1 MTDVSDGFVVA
12 PGAGRPIG
20 HQVTLKVGEVH
31 TPNLLAVECNF
42 APGFDVGAHMHGTH
56 EEIFYVLEGE
66 VELFAF
72 EPKVRTSEPG
82 SWTQW
87 ESATG
92 QKVTRAS
99 PGSVLYVPK
108 GCPHGF
114 RNPGIVPMRFLLVA
128 TPAGH
133 EHYQQDIAD
142 LLAAP
147 PSDEE
152 ALRDAVA
159 EIRRRHHTEQLTPA
173 VRAPEDM

>member
-1 MTDVSDGFVVA
+1 MTADGFFLK
-12 PGAGRPIG
+12 PGAGRAIG

-31 TPNLLAVECNF
+31 TPNMLAVECRF
-42 APGFDVGAHMHGTH
+42 APGFDVGAHLHATH

-72 EPKVRTSEPG
+72 EPTVRTSEPG
-82 SWTQW
+82 SWTNW
-87 ESATG
+87 ESSSGEKVARAT
-92 QKVTRAS
+92 
-99 PGSVLYVPK
+99 PGSVLYVPR
-108 GCPHGF
+108 GTPHGF
-114 RNPGIVPMRFLLVA
+114 RNPGLVPMRFLLVA

-147 PSDEE
+147 PSDEK
-152 ALRDAVA
+152 ALQEAVA

-173 VRAPEDM
+173 VPAPEDY